1 MLSYKSK
8 FQEKESLNKKHFREI
23 DRFSKKIRYIENE
36 LKVLSSEILSSNLSK
51 ERRYQLQKI
60 NESLKVQLISLEK
73 LRKNLD
79 SL

>member
-1 MLSYKSK
+1 MISYKSK
-8 FQEKESLNKKHFREI
+8 FQEKENLDKKHFREI

-36 LKVLSSEILSSNLSK
+36 LKVLSSEILTSNLSR